1 MKLQESIRKILKEY
15 LEEARL
21 SDLLSNISG
30 GDDELRNRIETERDA
45 DFSIDR
51 ELPKQTTLKK
61 WYKKNKL
68 KVYFKWNDTATHS
81 IKQRIGDRS
90 NFKNITEFINV
101 FNDVFNKLLP
111 DYIGYYI
118 NTNDRYGIYIQEYN
132 ITIIFQIRLNG
143 VQYGNNKELYVY
155 VITILPGNSVDKK
168 TIKELF
174 VI

>member
-1 MKLQESIRKILKEY
+1 MQSTIKRILKEY

-30 GDDELRNRIETERDA
+30 DDEELRNRIETERDA
-45 DFSIDR
+45 EFNVDR
-51 ELPKQTTLKK
+51 ELPTQTTLKK
-61 WYKKNKL
+61 RYKKNKL
-68 KVYFKWNDTATHS
+68 KVYFKWYDTATHS

-90 NFKNITEFINV
+90 NFKSITEFVNV
-101 FNDVFNKLLP
+101 FNDAFNKLLP

-118 NTNDRYGIYIQEYN
+118 NNNDRYGIYLQEYN

-143 VQYGNNKELYVY
+143 VQHGNNKELFVD

>member
-1 MKLQESIRKILKEY
+1 MKSTIRRIIKEY
-15 LEEARL
+15 LEEARF
-21 SDLLSNISG
+21 SDIISNVS
-30 GDDELRNRIETERDA
+30 GDDELRNRIEVERGKE
-45 DFSIDR
+45 FTIDR
-51 ELPKQTTLKK
+51 ELPTQTTLKK
-61 WYKKNKL
+61 RYKKNKL

-90 NFKNITEFINV
+90 NFKSITEFVNV
-101 FNDVFNKLLP
+101 FNDAFNKLLP

-118 NTNDRYGIYIQEYN
+118 NTNDRYGIYLQEYN

-143 VQYGNNKELYVY
+143 VQHGINKELFVD
-155 VITILPGNSVDKK
+155 VITILPGNSADKK

>member
-1 MKLQESIRKILKEY
+1 MKFTIRRILKEY

-30 GDDELRNRIETERDA
+30 NDEELRNRIETERDA
-45 DFSIDR
+45 DFNIDR
-51 ELPKQTTLKK
+51 ELPTQTTLKK

-68 KVYFKWNDTATHS
+68 KVYFKWYDTATHS

-90 NFKNITEFINV
+90 NFKSITEFVNV
-101 FNDVFNKLLP
+101 FNGAFNKLLP
-111 DYIGYYI
+111 EYIGYYI
-118 NTNDRYGIYIQEYN
+118 STDDRYGVYIQEYN
-132 ITIIFQIRLNG
+132 ITIIFNIKLNG
-143 VQYGNNKELYVY
+143 VQYGNNTELYVD
-155 VITILPGNSVDKK
+155 VITILPGNSADKK